1 MDSLENVP
9 FTELIP
15 NRFSNSLKYVL
26 ILCRVVIISQFLN
39 NGLTLQAPYWNLSS
53 KIIFNLMLTKSFR
66 QNVSDLMVKI
76 LPPLVIEKP
85 FMCYLWFNFFF
96 CSRKTG
102 ILLFDRN
109 KSIIKI
115 LLNKKKFYTIEHLYH
130 SLKVSAISDGI
141 RWNL

>member
-15 NRFSNSLKYVL
+15 NKFSNSLKYVL

-39 NGLTLQAPYWNLSS
+39 NGLTLQAQYWNLSS

-76 LPPLVIEKP
+76 LPLLVIEKP
-85 FMCYLWFNFFF
+85 FMCYLWFDFFSVLEKLGS
-96 CSRKTG
+96 CCLIETSQSSKYCLTKK
-102 ILLFDRN
+102 ISTPLN
-109 KSIIKI
+109 ICII
-115 LLNKKKFYTIEHLYH
+115 H
-130 SLKVSAISDGI
+130 SK
-141 RWNL
+141 